1 MRQKGKI
8 KSWNSEK
15 AYGFITPLTEG
26 RDVFIHIKAF
36 ANRNRTPLVG
46 DLVTYTLDKD
56 QQGRACAINA
66 IFAGETLPK
75 KSGGKGGSLL
85 AIGLGSFALITAI
98 SALLGKTPIWL
109 PCVYWVMSGITFL
122 VYWKD
127 KAAAQKDKWR
137 TPESTLH
144 LLALIGGW
152 PGAMLAQ
159 SKLRHKSKKREFRAT
174 FWVTVLVN
182 CGFYIWLHMDGG
194 IAFQRTF
201 LGM

>member
-15 AYGFITPLTEG
+15 AYGFISPLTEG
-26 RDVFIHIKAF
+26 RDVFIHLKAF

-56 QQGRACAINA
+56 QRGRACAVDA
-66 IFAGETLPK
+66 VFAGEKLPK
-75 KSGGKGGSLL
+75 ETHGKSGSLL
-85 AIGLGSFALITAI
+85 AVGIGGFVLITVI
-98 SALLGKTPIWL
+98 SALFGKTPIWL
-109 PCVYWVMSGITFL
+109 PGVYGVMSGITFL

-144 LLALIGGW
+144 LLALLGGW

-159 SKLRHKSKKREFRAT
+159 SILRHKSKKQEFRIV
-174 FWVTVLVN
+174 FWLTVLLN

-194 IAFQRTF
+194 IAFQRAF
-201 LGM
+201 LGL